1 MSEYIISFSLSAFGI
16 FLTALVGIAVRSL
29 QKREDLKQKE
39 REEDRLR
46 DIAIEQG
53 LRAMLRDRILQG
65 CEHHGKLGYANAK
78 VRTSMQMMYDAYHNL
93 GGNGVVT
100 DAYNNF
106 RNLEFKEKG
115 GDNNAKTDY

>member
-53 LRAMLRDRILQG
+53 LRAMLRDRILWT
-65 CEHHGKLGYANAK
+65 CEKHNELGYADTKA
-78 VRTSMQMMYDAYHNL
+78 RTGMQMMYDAYHGL
-93 GGNGVVT
+93 GGNGAVT
-100 DAYNNF
+100 DAYNSF
-106 RNLEFKEKG
+106 RNLPLYGKEK
-115 GDNNAKTDY
+115 D